1 MGTPGPD
8 PGESD
13 PLRSENAHTATARAL
28 QSSQGPP
35 PPLNQNHPAA
45 FNSMTTLLTNPL
57 RVGLRQE
64 RVISPQCIV
73 IFGASGDLT
82 HRKLVPALFE
92 LFRQRRLP
100 SEFAVLGCARRPWS
114 DEEFRSKMAEAMAD
128 TIAEHPGAWEHFAQG
143 MFYEPVDLQ
152 QSDHLVRLGTRLETI
167 DRLRATRGNRTF
179 YLSVSPEFYGSG
191 CRALASAG
199 LLADPERSRVVIEKP
214 FGRDYGSAQ
223 ALNKVVQ
230 ACAKESQIFRIDHYL
245 GKETVQNILVLRF
258 ANTIFEPIWNRNYI
272 ANVQI
277 TAAETVGVEE
287 RAGYY
292 ESSGALRDMVQNH
305 LTQILALTTMEP
317 PGRFDAEAIR
327 NEKAKVLQAAHLANE
342 QEPWQCCVRGQ
353 YSSGGTAARPLSGYR
368 DEPGV
373 NPNSTTE
380 TYVAMKLF
388 IDNWRWQGVPIYLR
402 AGKCMPMTATEVRVE
417 FHRPPAVV
425 FPNEQSLPHNYWRFL
440 FSPRIEVGLNIQVKA
455 DGERMVGQDMELMA
469 VDQSADEMTP
479 YERRIGDALRGDQTL
494 FARQDVV
501 EEAWR
506 IVDPILG
513 NAVPVH
519 RYKPGTW
526 GPDAANEILLPE
538 GGWHAP
544 QIDGKA

>member
-1 MGTPGPD
+1 
-8 PGESD
+8 
-13 PLRSENAHTATARAL
+13 
-28 QSSQGPP
+28 
-35 PPLNQNHPAA
+35 
-45 FNSMTTLLTNPL
+45 MTTLLTNPL

-64 RVISPQCIV
+64 RVISPQCMV

-114 DEEFRSKMAEAMAD
+114 DEEFRAKMAAALAPV
-128 TIAEHPGAWEHFAQG
+128 IAEHPVAWEQFSQG
-143 MFYEPVDLQ
+143 LFYEPVDLQ
-152 QSDHLVRLGTRLETI
+152 QSEHLVRLAQRLEAI

-179 YLSVSPEFYGSG
+179 YLSVSPEFYASG
-191 CRALASAG
+191 CRALAAAG
-199 LLADPERSRVVIEKP
+199 LLADAERSRVVIEKP

-230 ACAKESQIFRIDHYL
+230 ACSSENQVFRIDHYL

-277 TAAETVGVEE
+277 TAAETVGVED

-327 NEKAKVLQAAHLANE
+327 NEKAKVLQAARLADE
-342 QEPWQCCVRGQ
+342 DEPWKCCVRGQ
-353 YSSGGTAARPLSGYR
+353 YGPGGSAARPLPGYR
-368 DEPGV
+368 QEAGV

-388 IDNWRWQGVPIYLR
+388 INNWRWQGVPFYLR
-402 AGKCMPMTATEVRVE
+402 TGKRLPKRLSEVVLTFREAPVHLFDAAGGAPT
-417 FHRPPAVV
+417 
-425 FPNEQSLPHNYWRFL
+425 PNQLIL
-440 FSPRIEVGLNIQVKA
+440 RIQPDEGADIKFEVKA
-455 DGERMVGQDMELMA
+455 PGSGMRSRPVDMAFSYDDSFGEPSDEGYVRLLADAMLGDPTLYTRSDEVEAAWRLYTPLLELIEESPWQLP
-469 VDQSADEMTP
+469 VHP
-479 YERRIGDALRGDQTL
+479 YE
-494 FARQDVV
+494 AR
-501 EEAWR
+501 
-506 IVDPILG
+506 
-513 NAVPVH
+513 
-519 RYKPGTW
+519 TW
-526 GPDAANEILLPE
+526 GPAAADTLLAEE
-538 GGWHAP
+538 GLSWRRP
-544 QIDGKA
+544 